1 MIGVWWLIAALGLS
15 AAGILLASAT
25 VLEYQRGLGTRRS
38 LALVD
43 RLGVTSRA
51 SAIEG
56 ARRPSLVGDIVTS
69 LGSWLVTDRMRASLS
84 QRLALA
90 GKSNPGDLRAAVD
103 RKVSF
108 AVIGVCAGSVVG
120 LRFGGAAWLLAPCLA
135 VGGFWLVDLLL
146 YNAGLKRIE
155 QIRNALPD
163 ALDLLNLCVE
173 SGLSLQS
180 SLSRV
185 SSHQDGP
192 VAQEFGR
199 VLQEM
204 QLGVARAD
212 AFESLAR
219 RTQQPDMQRFVSAML
234 QVDRLGVPVASV
246 LREQASQMRVKRQ
259 SRAREQAQKVPV
271 KILAPLLLCFLP
283 GLFIVVL
290 GPAAIN
296 VLSIFTN
303 R

>member
-1 MIGVWWLIAALGLS
+1 MIGLWWLVAALVLS
-15 AAGILLASAT
+15 IMSILIASMT
-25 VLEYQRGLGTRRS
+25 VLAYQRGLGTRRS
-38 LALVD
+38 LVLVQH
-43 RLGVTSRA
+43 LGMTSQV
-51 SAIEG
+51 SDLEG
-56 ARRPSLVGDIVTS
+56 ARTPSLLGDVMAAVGA
-69 LGSWLVTDRMRASLS
+69 WLVTGRMRTSLS

-90 GKSNPGDLRAAVD
+90 GKVNPGDLQAAVE
-103 RKVSF
+103 RKIAG
-108 AVIGVCAGSVVG
+108 AVVGICAGSIIGARFGGLSWLLVVG
-120 LRFGGAAWLLAPCLA
+120 LAA
-135 VGGFWLVDLLL
+135 GGFMMPDLLL

-192 VAQEFGR
+192 VALEFGR

-234 QVDRLGVPVASV
+234 QVDRLGIPVASV
-246 LREQASQMRVKRQ
+246 LREQAAQMRVKRQ
-259 SRAREQAQKVPV
+259 ARAREQAQKVPV